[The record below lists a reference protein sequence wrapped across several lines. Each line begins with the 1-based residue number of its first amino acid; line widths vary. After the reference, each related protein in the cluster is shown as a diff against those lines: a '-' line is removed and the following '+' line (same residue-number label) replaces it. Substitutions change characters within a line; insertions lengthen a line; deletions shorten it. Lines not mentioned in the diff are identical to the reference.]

1 MLFYQCN
8 QQNKY
13 FLNDYILTHNDIGIN
28 SEKIVTDRSW
38 HLSGFQ
44 TSLALGLKGKIGI
57 HSWGG
62 TKTIEIDWQRR
73 SEERPI
79 SKNNKPHTRNENTLF
94 MPQSVYGVSKVSSF
108 YLTNFY
114 ARAYKLFACAGILFN
129 HESPRRSPNFVTKK
143 ITSSIARVLAGKQ
156 KKIELGNIN
165 AMRDWGFAGD
175 YMEAVWLMMQ
185 QKKPDNFVIA
195 TGKNYSVKDFVEY
208 CFKLVNLDWKKYVN
222 VDVNRYKRPAE
233 VDNLLGDSSK
243 ARKVLGWKPKVNFE
257 QLCKM
262 MLEHDLKSHGL
273 SIDEVKKKFKDKFKD
288 FTPSVTAGHSL
299 GEYTS
304 LSASNALSVSDTI
317 RLVSERGRLMQIAC
331 DKNPGGMV
339 AIIGMEIDV
348 VEEVCREAGAYPS
361 NINSS
366 QQVIISGDNDS
377 LAIAVDLAK
386 ARGAKKAIKL
396 SVGGAFHSILME
408 PARDSL
414 MDFIESLNFSD
425 PEIPLIGN
433 VNAKPLENASQIKNE
448 LIEQLMSCVQWND
461 TIKYMSS
468 NGLNDYIE
476 FGPGKVLTGLI
487 KRIDSNSS
495 TMNIDSYESLNS

>member
-1 MLFYQCN
+1 MIN
-8 QQNKY
+8 INKNTAVVFPGQGSQVVGMGADLY
-13 FLNDYILTHNDIGIN
+13 EKSSIAKDIFDEVDETLGRKLTDIVFSGSQEVLNKTENAQPAITA
-28 SEKIVTDRSW
+28 
-38 HLSGFQ
+38 
-44 TSLALGLKGKIGI
+44 TSLACFSVFKG
-57 HSWGG
+57 
-62 TKTIEIDWQRR
+62 
-73 SEERPI
+73 
-79 SKNNKPHTRNENTLF
+79 
-94 MPQSVYGVSKVSSF
+94 
-108 YLTNFY
+108 
-114 ARAYKLFACAGILFN
+114 
-129 HESPRRSPNFVTKK
+129 
-143 ITSSIARVLAGKQ
+143 
-156 KKIELGNIN
+156 
-165 AMRDWGFAGD
+165 
-175 YMEAVWLMMQ
+175 
-185 QKKPDNFVIA
+185 
-195 TGKNYSVKDFVEY
+195 
-208 CFKLVNLDWKKYVN
+208 
-222 VDVNRYKRPAE
+222 
-233 VDNLLGDSSK
+233 
-243 ARKVLGWKPKVNFE
+243 
-257 QLCKM
+257 
-262 MLEHDLKSHGL
+262 
-273 SIDEVKKKFKDKFKD
+273 KFKD

-448 LIEQLMSCVQWND
+448 LIEQLMSWVQWND

>member
-1 MLFYQCN
+1 MINFSNETAVVFPGQGSQVIGMGSDLYEKSSIAKDIFDEVDETLGRKLTDIVFSGSQEVL
-8 QQNKY
+8 NKTE
-13 FLNDYILTHNDIGIN
+13 NAQPAITA
-28 SEKIVTDRSW
+28 
-38 HLSGFQ
+38 
-44 TSLALGLKGKIGI
+44 TSLACFSVFKG
-57 HSWGG
+57 
-62 TKTIEIDWQRR
+62 
-73 SEERPI
+73 
-79 SKNNKPHTRNENTLF
+79 
-94 MPQSVYGVSKVSSF
+94 
-108 YLTNFY
+108 
-114 ARAYKLFACAGILFN
+114 
-129 HESPRRSPNFVTKK
+129 
-143 ITSSIARVLAGKQ
+143 
-156 KKIELGNIN
+156 
-165 AMRDWGFAGD
+165 
-175 YMEAVWLMMQ
+175 
-185 QKKPDNFVIA
+185 
-195 TGKNYSVKDFVEY
+195 
-208 CFKLVNLDWKKYVN
+208 
-222 VDVNRYKRPAE
+222 
-233 VDNLLGDSSK
+233 
-243 ARKVLGWKPKVNFE
+243 
-257 QLCKM
+257 
-262 MLEHDLKSHGL
+262 
-273 SIDEVKKKFKDKFKD
+273 KFKD

-339 AIIGMEIDV
+339 AIIGMEVDV

>member
-1 MLFYQCN
+1 MIKI
-8 QQNKY
+8 NKNTAVVFPGQGSQVVGMGADLY
-13 FLNDYILTHNDIGIN
+13 EKSSIAKDIFDEVNETLGRKLTDIVFSGSQDVLNKTENAQPAITA
-28 SEKIVTDRSW
+28 
-38 HLSGFQ
+38 
-44 TSLALGLKGKIGI
+44 TSLAC
-57 HSWGG
+57 
-62 TKTIEIDWQRR
+62 
-73 SEERPI
+73 
-79 SKNNKPHTRNENTLF
+79 F
-94 MPQSVYGVSKVSSF
+94 SV
-108 YLTNFY
+108 
-114 ARAYKLFACAGILFN
+114 
-129 HESPRRSPNFVTKK
+129 
-143 ITSSIARVLAGKQ
+143 
-156 KKIELGNIN
+156 
-165 AMRDWGFAGD
+165 
-175 YMEAVWLMMQ
+175 
-185 QKKPDNFVIA
+185 
-195 TGKNYSVKDFVEY
+195 
-208 CFKLVNLDWKKYVN
+208 
-222 VDVNRYKRPAE
+222 
-233 VDNLLGDSSK
+233 
-243 ARKVLGWKPKVNFE
+243 
-257 QLCKM
+257 
-262 MLEHDLKSHGL
+262 
-273 SIDEVKKKFKDKFKD
+273 FKDKFKD
-288 FTPSVTAGHSL
+288 FTPKVTAGHSL

-339 AIIGMEIDV
+339 AIIGMEINV

-366 QQVIISGDNDS
+366 QQVIISGDNES

-448 LIEQLMSCVQWND
+448 LIQQLMSCVQWND
-461 TIKYMSS
+461 TVKYMSS

>member
-1 MLFYQCN
+1 MIDTKKNTAVVFPGQGSQVIGMGADLYEKSSIAKDIFDEVDDTLGRKLTDIVFSGSQEIL
-8 QQNKY
+8 NKTE
-13 FLNDYILTHNDIGIN
+13 NAQPAITA
-28 SEKIVTDRSW
+28 
-38 HLSGFQ
+38 
-44 TSLALGLKGKIGI
+44 TSLAC
-57 HSWGG
+57 
-62 TKTIEIDWQRR
+62 
-73 SEERPI
+73 
-79 SKNNKPHTRNENTLF
+79 F
-94 MPQSVYGVSKVSSF
+94 SV
-108 YLTNFY
+108 
-114 ARAYKLFACAGILFN
+114 
-129 HESPRRSPNFVTKK
+129 
-143 ITSSIARVLAGKQ
+143 
-156 KKIELGNIN
+156 
-165 AMRDWGFAGD
+165 
-175 YMEAVWLMMQ
+175 
-185 QKKPDNFVIA
+185 
-195 TGKNYSVKDFVEY
+195 
-208 CFKLVNLDWKKYVN
+208 
-222 VDVNRYKRPAE
+222 
-233 VDNLLGDSSK
+233 
-243 ARKVLGWKPKVNFE
+243 
-257 QLCKM
+257 
-262 MLEHDLKSHGL
+262 
-273 SIDEVKKKFKDKFKD
+273 FKDKYKD
-288 FTPSVTAGHSL
+288 FAPSVTAGHSL

-495 TMNIDSYESLNS
+495 TMNIDSYESLSS

>member
-1 MLFYQCN
+1 MIDINNNTAVVFPGQGSQVIGMGADLYEKSSIAKDIFDEVDETLGRKLTDIVFSGSQEVL
-8 QQNKY
+8 NKTE
-13 FLNDYILTHNDIGIN
+13 NAQPAITA
-28 SEKIVTDRSW
+28 
-38 HLSGFQ
+38 
-44 TSLALGLKGKIGI
+44 TSLAC
-57 HSWGG
+57 
-62 TKTIEIDWQRR
+62 
-73 SEERPI
+73 
-79 SKNNKPHTRNENTLF
+79 F
-94 MPQSVYGVSKVSSF
+94 SV
-108 YLTNFY
+108 
-114 ARAYKLFACAGILFN
+114 
-129 HESPRRSPNFVTKK
+129 
-143 ITSSIARVLAGKQ
+143 
-156 KKIELGNIN
+156 
-165 AMRDWGFAGD
+165 
-175 YMEAVWLMMQ
+175 
-185 QKKPDNFVIA
+185 
-195 TGKNYSVKDFVEY
+195 
-208 CFKLVNLDWKKYVN
+208 
-222 VDVNRYKRPAE
+222 
-233 VDNLLGDSSK
+233 
-243 ARKVLGWKPKVNFE
+243 
-257 QLCKM
+257 
-262 MLEHDLKSHGL
+262 
-273 SIDEVKKKFKDKFKD
+273 FKDKFKD

-448 LIEQLMSCVQWND
+448 LIEQLMSCVQWL
-461 TIKYMSS
+461 S
-468 NGLNDYIE
+468 
-476 FGPGKVLTGLI
+476 LI
-487 KRIDSNSS
+487 HI
-495 TMNIDSYESLNS
+495 

>member
-1 MLFYQCN
+1 MIKI
-8 QQNKY
+8 NKNTAVVFPGQGSQVVGMGADLY
-13 FLNDYILTHNDIGIN
+13 EKSSIAKDIFDEVNETLGRKLTDIVFSGSQDVLNKTENAQPAITA
-28 SEKIVTDRSW
+28 
-38 HLSGFQ
+38 
-44 TSLALGLKGKIGI
+44 TSLAC
-57 HSWGG
+57 
-62 TKTIEIDWQRR
+62 
-73 SEERPI
+73 
-79 SKNNKPHTRNENTLF
+79 F
-94 MPQSVYGVSKVSSF
+94 SV
-108 YLTNFY
+108 
-114 ARAYKLFACAGILFN
+114 
-129 HESPRRSPNFVTKK
+129 
-143 ITSSIARVLAGKQ
+143 
-156 KKIELGNIN
+156 
-165 AMRDWGFAGD
+165 
-175 YMEAVWLMMQ
+175 
-185 QKKPDNFVIA
+185 
-195 TGKNYSVKDFVEY
+195 
-208 CFKLVNLDWKKYVN
+208 
-222 VDVNRYKRPAE
+222 
-233 VDNLLGDSSK
+233 
-243 ARKVLGWKPKVNFE
+243 
-257 QLCKM
+257 
-262 MLEHDLKSHGL
+262 
-273 SIDEVKKKFKDKFKD
+273 FKDKFKD
-288 FTPSVTAGHSL
+288 FTPRVTAGHSL

-339 AIIGMEIDV
+339 AIIGMEINV

-366 QQVIISGDNDS
+366 QQVIISGDNES

-461 TIKYMSS
+461 TVKYMSS

>member
-1 MLFYQCN
+1 MINIKKNTAVIFPGQGSQIIGMGADLYEKSSIAKDIFDEVDDTLGRKLTDIVFSGSQETL
-8 QQNKY
+8 NKTE
-13 FLNDYILTHNDIGIN
+13 NAQPAITA
-28 SEKIVTDRSW
+28 
-38 HLSGFQ
+38 
-44 TSLALGLKGKIGI
+44 TSLAC
-57 HSWGG
+57 
-62 TKTIEIDWQRR
+62 
-73 SEERPI
+73 
-79 SKNNKPHTRNENTLF
+79 F
-94 MPQSVYGVSKVSSF
+94 SV
-108 YLTNFY
+108 
-114 ARAYKLFACAGILFN
+114 
-129 HESPRRSPNFVTKK
+129 
-143 ITSSIARVLAGKQ
+143 
-156 KKIELGNIN
+156 
-165 AMRDWGFAGD
+165 
-175 YMEAVWLMMQ
+175 
-185 QKKPDNFVIA
+185 
-195 TGKNYSVKDFVEY
+195 
-208 CFKLVNLDWKKYVN
+208 
-222 VDVNRYKRPAE
+222 
-233 VDNLLGDSSK
+233 
-243 ARKVLGWKPKVNFE
+243 
-257 QLCKM
+257 
-262 MLEHDLKSHGL
+262 
-273 SIDEVKKKFKDKFKD
+273 FKDKYKD

-304 LSASNALSVSDTI
+304 LSASNALSISDTI

-414 MDFIESLNFSD
+414 LEFID
-425 PEIPLIGN
+425 PETPLIGN
-433 VNAKPLENASQIKNE
+433 VNAKPLENAGQIKNE

-487 KRIDSNSS
+487 KRIDSNCS

>member
-1 MLFYQCN
+1 MIDINNNTAVVFPGQGSQIIGMGADLYEKSSIAKDIFDEVDETLGRKLTDIVFSGSQEVL
-8 QQNKY
+8 NKTE
-13 FLNDYILTHNDIGIN
+13 NAQPAITA
-28 SEKIVTDRSW
+28 
-38 HLSGFQ
+38 
-44 TSLALGLKGKIGI
+44 TSLAC
-57 HSWGG
+57 
-62 TKTIEIDWQRR
+62 
-73 SEERPI
+73 
-79 SKNNKPHTRNENTLF
+79 F
-94 MPQSVYGVSKVSSF
+94 SV
-108 YLTNFY
+108 
-114 ARAYKLFACAGILFN
+114 
-129 HESPRRSPNFVTKK
+129 
-143 ITSSIARVLAGKQ
+143 
-156 KKIELGNIN
+156 
-165 AMRDWGFAGD
+165 
-175 YMEAVWLMMQ
+175 
-185 QKKPDNFVIA
+185 
-195 TGKNYSVKDFVEY
+195 
-208 CFKLVNLDWKKYVN
+208 
-222 VDVNRYKRPAE
+222 
-233 VDNLLGDSSK
+233 
-243 ARKVLGWKPKVNFE
+243 
-257 QLCKM
+257 
-262 MLEHDLKSHGL
+262 
-273 SIDEVKKKFKDKFKD
+273 FKDKFKD
-288 FTPSVTAGHSL
+288 FTPNVTAGHSL

>member
-1 MLFYQCN
+1 MINIKKNTAVIFPGQGSQIIGMGADLYEKSSIAKDIFDEVDDTLGRKLTDIVFSGSQETL
-8 QQNKY
+8 NKTE
-13 FLNDYILTHNDIGIN
+13 NAQPAITA
-28 SEKIVTDRSW
+28 
-38 HLSGFQ
+38 
-44 TSLALGLKGKIGI
+44 TSLAC
-57 HSWGG
+57 
-62 TKTIEIDWQRR
+62 
-73 SEERPI
+73 
-79 SKNNKPHTRNENTLF
+79 F
-94 MPQSVYGVSKVSSF
+94 SV
-108 YLTNFY
+108 
-114 ARAYKLFACAGILFN
+114 
-129 HESPRRSPNFVTKK
+129 
-143 ITSSIARVLAGKQ
+143 
-156 KKIELGNIN
+156 
-165 AMRDWGFAGD
+165 
-175 YMEAVWLMMQ
+175 
-185 QKKPDNFVIA
+185 
-195 TGKNYSVKDFVEY
+195 
-208 CFKLVNLDWKKYVN
+208 
-222 VDVNRYKRPAE
+222 
-233 VDNLLGDSSK
+233 
-243 ARKVLGWKPKVNFE
+243 
-257 QLCKM
+257 
-262 MLEHDLKSHGL
+262 
-273 SIDEVKKKFKDKFKD
+273 FKDKYKD

-304 LSASNALSVSDTI
+304 LSASNALSISATI

-414 MDFIESLNFSD
+414 LEFIESLNFSD
-425 PEIPLIGN
+425 PEVPLIGN
-433 VNAKPLENASQIKNE
+433 VNAKPLENAGQIKNE

-487 KRIDSNSS
+487 KRIDSNCS

>member
-1 MLFYQCN
+1 MIDINNNTAVVFPGQGSQVIGMGADLYEKSSIAKDIFDEVDETLGRKLTDIVFSGSQEVL
-8 QQNKY
+8 NKTE
-13 FLNDYILTHNDIGIN
+13 NAQPAITA
-28 SEKIVTDRSW
+28 
-38 HLSGFQ
+38 
-44 TSLALGLKGKIGI
+44 TSLAC
-57 HSWGG
+57 
-62 TKTIEIDWQRR
+62 
-73 SEERPI
+73 
-79 SKNNKPHTRNENTLF
+79 F
-94 MPQSVYGVSKVSSF
+94 SV
-108 YLTNFY
+108 
-114 ARAYKLFACAGILFN
+114 
-129 HESPRRSPNFVTKK
+129 
-143 ITSSIARVLAGKQ
+143 
-156 KKIELGNIN
+156 
-165 AMRDWGFAGD
+165 
-175 YMEAVWLMMQ
+175 
-185 QKKPDNFVIA
+185 
-195 TGKNYSVKDFVEY
+195 
-208 CFKLVNLDWKKYVN
+208 
-222 VDVNRYKRPAE
+222 
-233 VDNLLGDSSK
+233 
-243 ARKVLGWKPKVNFE
+243 
-257 QLCKM
+257 
-262 MLEHDLKSHGL
+262 
-273 SIDEVKKKFKDKFKD
+273 FKDKFKD
-288 FTPSVTAGHSL
+288 FIPSVTAGHSL

-361 NINSS
+361 NVNSS

-487 KRIDSNSS
+487 KRINSNSS

>member
-1 MLFYQCN
+1 MIKI
-8 QQNKY
+8 NKNTAVVFPGQGSQVVGMGADLY
-13 FLNDYILTHNDIGIN
+13 EKSSIAKDIFDEVNETLGRKLTDIVFSGSQDVLNKTENAQPAITA
-28 SEKIVTDRSW
+28 
-38 HLSGFQ
+38 
-44 TSLALGLKGKIGI
+44 TSLAC
-57 HSWGG
+57 
-62 TKTIEIDWQRR
+62 
-73 SEERPI
+73 
-79 SKNNKPHTRNENTLF
+79 F
-94 MPQSVYGVSKVSSF
+94 SV
-108 YLTNFY
+108 
-114 ARAYKLFACAGILFN
+114 
-129 HESPRRSPNFVTKK
+129 
-143 ITSSIARVLAGKQ
+143 
-156 KKIELGNIN
+156 
-165 AMRDWGFAGD
+165 
-175 YMEAVWLMMQ
+175 
-185 QKKPDNFVIA
+185 
-195 TGKNYSVKDFVEY
+195 
-208 CFKLVNLDWKKYVN
+208 
-222 VDVNRYKRPAE
+222 
-233 VDNLLGDSSK
+233 
-243 ARKVLGWKPKVNFE
+243 
-257 QLCKM
+257 
-262 MLEHDLKSHGL
+262 
-273 SIDEVKKKFKDKFKD
+273 FKDKFKD
-288 FTPSVTAGHSL
+288 FTPRVTAGHSL

-339 AIIGMEIDV
+339 AIIGMEINV

-366 QQVIISGDNDS
+366 QQVIISGDNES

-448 LIEQLMSCVQWND
+448 LIQQLMSCVQWND
-461 TIKYMSS
+461 TVKYMSS

>member
-1 MLFYQCN
+1 MIDINNNTAVVFPGQGSQVIGMGADLYEKSSIAKDIFDEVDETLGRKLTDIVFSGSQEVL
-8 QQNKY
+8 NKTE
-13 FLNDYILTHNDIGIN
+13 NAQPAITA
-28 SEKIVTDRSW
+28 
-38 HLSGFQ
+38 
-44 TSLALGLKGKIGI
+44 TSLACFSVFKG
-57 HSWGG
+57 
-62 TKTIEIDWQRR
+62 
-73 SEERPI
+73 
-79 SKNNKPHTRNENTLF
+79 
-94 MPQSVYGVSKVSSF
+94 
-108 YLTNFY
+108 
-114 ARAYKLFACAGILFN
+114 
-129 HESPRRSPNFVTKK
+129 
-143 ITSSIARVLAGKQ
+143 
-156 KKIELGNIN
+156 
-165 AMRDWGFAGD
+165 
-175 YMEAVWLMMQ
+175 
-185 QKKPDNFVIA
+185 
-195 TGKNYSVKDFVEY
+195 
-208 CFKLVNLDWKKYVN
+208 
-222 VDVNRYKRPAE
+222 
-233 VDNLLGDSSK
+233 
-243 ARKVLGWKPKVNFE
+243 
-257 QLCKM
+257 
-262 MLEHDLKSHGL
+262 
-273 SIDEVKKKFKDKFKD
+273 KFKD

-339 AIIGMEIDV
+339 AIIGMEVDV

>member
-1 MLFYQCN
+1 MIN
-8 QQNKY
+8 INKNTAVVFPGQGSQVVGMGADLY
-13 FLNDYILTHNDIGIN
+13 EKSSIAKDIFDEVDETLGRKLTDIVFSGSQEVLNKTENAQPAITA
-28 SEKIVTDRSW
+28 
-38 HLSGFQ
+38 
-44 TSLALGLKGKIGI
+44 TSLACFSVFKG
-57 HSWGG
+57 
-62 TKTIEIDWQRR
+62 
-73 SEERPI
+73 
-79 SKNNKPHTRNENTLF
+79 
-94 MPQSVYGVSKVSSF
+94 
-108 YLTNFY
+108 
-114 ARAYKLFACAGILFN
+114 
-129 HESPRRSPNFVTKK
+129 
-143 ITSSIARVLAGKQ
+143 
-156 KKIELGNIN
+156 
-165 AMRDWGFAGD
+165 
-175 YMEAVWLMMQ
+175 
-185 QKKPDNFVIA
+185 
-195 TGKNYSVKDFVEY
+195 
-208 CFKLVNLDWKKYVN
+208 
-222 VDVNRYKRPAE
+222 
-233 VDNLLGDSSK
+233 
-243 ARKVLGWKPKVNFE
+243 
-257 QLCKM
+257 
-262 MLEHDLKSHGL
+262 
-273 SIDEVKKKFKDKFKD
+273 KFKD

>member
-1 MLFYQCN
+1 MIDINNNTAVVFPGQGSQVIGMGADLYEKSSIAKDIFDEVDETLGRKLTDIVFSGSQDVL
-8 QQNKY
+8 NKTE
-13 FLNDYILTHNDIGIN
+13 NAQPAITA
-28 SEKIVTDRSW
+28 
-38 HLSGFQ
+38 
-44 TSLALGLKGKIGI
+44 TSLACFSVFKG
-57 HSWGG
+57 
-62 TKTIEIDWQRR
+62 
-73 SEERPI
+73 
-79 SKNNKPHTRNENTLF
+79 
-94 MPQSVYGVSKVSSF
+94 
-108 YLTNFY
+108 
-114 ARAYKLFACAGILFN
+114 
-129 HESPRRSPNFVTKK
+129 
-143 ITSSIARVLAGKQ
+143 
-156 KKIELGNIN
+156 
-165 AMRDWGFAGD
+165 
-175 YMEAVWLMMQ
+175 
-185 QKKPDNFVIA
+185 
-195 TGKNYSVKDFVEY
+195 
-208 CFKLVNLDWKKYVN
+208 
-222 VDVNRYKRPAE
+222 
-233 VDNLLGDSSK
+233 
-243 ARKVLGWKPKVNFE
+243 
-257 QLCKM
+257 
-262 MLEHDLKSHGL
+262 
-273 SIDEVKKKFKDKFKD
+273 KFKD

-348 VEEVCREAGAYPS
+348 VEEVCRESGAYPS

>member
-1 MLFYQCN
+1 MIN
-8 QQNKY
+8 INKNTAVVFPGQGSQVVGMGADLY
-13 FLNDYILTHNDIGIN
+13 EKSSIAKDIFDEVDETLGRKLTDIVFSGSQEVLNKTENAQPAITA
-28 SEKIVTDRSW
+28 
-38 HLSGFQ
+38 
-44 TSLALGLKGKIGI
+44 TSLACFSVFKG
-57 HSWGG
+57 
-62 TKTIEIDWQRR
+62 
-73 SEERPI
+73 
-79 SKNNKPHTRNENTLF
+79 
-94 MPQSVYGVSKVSSF
+94 
-108 YLTNFY
+108 
-114 ARAYKLFACAGILFN
+114 
-129 HESPRRSPNFVTKK
+129 
-143 ITSSIARVLAGKQ
+143 
-156 KKIELGNIN
+156 
-165 AMRDWGFAGD
+165 
-175 YMEAVWLMMQ
+175 
-185 QKKPDNFVIA
+185 
-195 TGKNYSVKDFVEY
+195 
-208 CFKLVNLDWKKYVN
+208 
-222 VDVNRYKRPAE
+222 
-233 VDNLLGDSSK
+233 
-243 ARKVLGWKPKVNFE
+243 
-257 QLCKM
+257 
-262 MLEHDLKSHGL
+262 
-273 SIDEVKKKFKDKFKD
+273 KFKD

-339 AIIGMEIDV
+339 AIIGMEVDV

>member
-1 MLFYQCN
+1 MIKI
-8 QQNKY
+8 NKNTAVVFPGQGSQVVGMGADLY
-13 FLNDYILTHNDIGIN
+13 EKSSIAKDIFDEVNETLGRKLTDIVFSGSQDVLNKTENAQPAITA
-28 SEKIVTDRSW
+28 
-38 HLSGFQ
+38 
-44 TSLALGLKGKIGI
+44 TSLAC
-57 HSWGG
+57 
-62 TKTIEIDWQRR
+62 
-73 SEERPI
+73 
-79 SKNNKPHTRNENTLF
+79 F
-94 MPQSVYGVSKVSSF
+94 SV
-108 YLTNFY
+108 
-114 ARAYKLFACAGILFN
+114 
-129 HESPRRSPNFVTKK
+129 
-143 ITSSIARVLAGKQ
+143 
-156 KKIELGNIN
+156 
-165 AMRDWGFAGD
+165 
-175 YMEAVWLMMQ
+175 
-185 QKKPDNFVIA
+185 
-195 TGKNYSVKDFVEY
+195 
-208 CFKLVNLDWKKYVN
+208 
-222 VDVNRYKRPAE
+222 
-233 VDNLLGDSSK
+233 
-243 ARKVLGWKPKVNFE
+243 
-257 QLCKM
+257 
-262 MLEHDLKSHGL
+262 
-273 SIDEVKKKFKDKFKD
+273 FKDKFKD
-288 FTPSVTAGHSL
+288 FTPRVTAGHSL

-366 QQVIISGDNDS
+366 QQVIISGDNES

-461 TIKYMSS
+461 TVKYMSS

>member
-1 MLFYQCN
+1 MIN
-8 QQNKY
+8 INKNTAVVFPGQGSQVVGMGADLY
-13 FLNDYILTHNDIGIN
+13 EKSSIAKDIFDEVDETLGRKLTDIVFSGSQEVLNKTENAQPAITA
-28 SEKIVTDRSW
+28 
-38 HLSGFQ
+38 
-44 TSLALGLKGKIGI
+44 TSLACFSVFKG
-57 HSWGG
+57 
-62 TKTIEIDWQRR
+62 
-73 SEERPI
+73 
-79 SKNNKPHTRNENTLF
+79 
-94 MPQSVYGVSKVSSF
+94 
-108 YLTNFY
+108 
-114 ARAYKLFACAGILFN
+114 
-129 HESPRRSPNFVTKK
+129 
-143 ITSSIARVLAGKQ
+143 
-156 KKIELGNIN
+156 
-165 AMRDWGFAGD
+165 
-175 YMEAVWLMMQ
+175 
-185 QKKPDNFVIA
+185 
-195 TGKNYSVKDFVEY
+195 
-208 CFKLVNLDWKKYVN
+208 
-222 VDVNRYKRPAE
+222 
-233 VDNLLGDSSK
+233 
-243 ARKVLGWKPKVNFE
+243 
-257 QLCKM
+257 
-262 MLEHDLKSHGL
+262 
-273 SIDEVKKKFKDKFKD
+273 KFKD

-495 TMNIDSYESLNS
+495 TMNIDSYESLSS